1 MNFDIQTVYYVAML
15 FFGFAG
21 FVKTVLEFSR
31 CYIITARAVISKRAA
46 YVQ

>member
-21 FVKTVLEFSR
+21 FVKTVLEIFKMLHYHSESR
-31 CYIITARAVISKRAA
+31 DK
-46 YVQ
+46 